1 MRRVPSRIG
10 ILAVMVAVCLPR
22 VAEAQGARLRLD
34 GLTRL
39 SEAASNVTD
48 IGLDPAMLQLAGN
61 FLSSQNES
69 TAPAK
74 QLLNG
79 LTGVY
84 VKSFEFD
91 RDNAYSPADVETI
104 RSQFRAA
111 SPAPSNAVA
120 GAWHRVLVTEEKKA
134 GELVEIYMWREG
146 ERTGGVAILVAEPRE
161 LTVVNLVGDID
172 LAKLAALQGQ
182 FGIPAVPV
190 R

>member
-1 MRRVPSRIG
+1 MKRVLSSVGVLI
-10 ILAVMVAVCLPR
+10 ILIAVSLPR
-22 VAEAQGARLRLD
+22 TAEAQGARLRLD

-39 SEAASNVTD
+39 ADAASNVTD

-74 QLLNG
+74 QLLSG

-91 RDNAYSPADVETI
+91 RDNAYSPSDIEGI
-104 RSQFRAA
+104 RSQFKT
-111 SPAPSNAVA
+111 SPTPANPLT
-120 GAWHRVLVTEEKKA
+120 GAWHRVLVTEEKKN

>member
-1 MRRVPSRIG
+1 MRRVCHRAG
-10 ILAVMVAVCLPR
+10 ILTVLAVVSLPLA
-22 VAEAQGARLRLD
+22 AEAQGARLQLD

-39 SEAASNVTD
+39 AEAASNVTD
-48 IGLDPAMLQLAGN
+48 IGLDPSMLQLAGN
-61 FLSSQNES
+61 FLSNQNES

-74 QLLNG
+74 ALLSG

-91 RDNAYSPADVETI
+91 RDNAYSPADVATI
-104 RSQFRAA
+104 RSQFT
-111 SPAPSNAVA
+111 

-161 LTVVNLVGDID
+161 LTVVNIVGDID